1 MYTEYYNAMPNRK
14 PKPNVV
20 RGQGEGGLGVL
31 EIGFAVRS
39 THYSIHDKVLMNSY
53 LVMFTRCV
61 CINKF
66 VLRLYYENDN
76 IILFYKFQ

>member
-20 RGQGEGGLGVL
+20 RGQGGVVGVL

-53 LVMFTRCV
+53 IVMFTRCV
-61 CINKF
+61 YIKKF